1 MGHSH
6 TLPSLAVQAAVAF
19 SLDVRITVP
28 AQHVPPIARSAFSIA
43 AARMAEKIARRGET
57 PGLLPTRLSG
67 RVHHRLKIFLGEGA
81 TQRR

>member
-1 MGHSH
+1 
-6 TLPSLAVQAAVAF
+6 
-19 SLDVRITVP
+19 
-28 AQHVPPIARSAFSIA
+28 
-43 AARMAEKIARRGET
+43 MAEKIARRGET